1 MSKDFRKGNFTKGVT
16 MGESD
21 TTNEATQKVEEQEI
35 TEYETNEEGNK
46 ILIRA
51 NEEDFIQGLIDAA
64 EYASEETQRIE
75 IVREGRLYFA
85 FHVRPLSSQ
94 EYEKCKKK
102 YTKYV
107 RNKQFGM
114 KLPEDTDRI
123 KYQSAIIYEATV
135 EEDRKNLWDNHKVWN
150 ALNAKEDRI
159 MNGLDVIE
167 YSLKAGEKD
176 KVLEAIDKLSG
187 YDDNLEEVAKN

>member
-1 MSKDFRKGNFTKGVT
+1 MSKEFRKDNFTKGVT

-35 TEYETNEEGNK
+35 TEYETNEEGTK

-107 RNKQFGM
+107 RNKQLGM

>member
-35 TEYETNEEGNK
+35 TAYETNEEGTK

>member
-1 MSKDFRKGNFTKGVT
+1 MAKDFTKGVEISGT
-16 MGESD
+16 QMAAAE
-21 TTNEATQKVEEQEI
+21 EAEQQSVQ
-35 TEYETNEEGNK
+35 EYETSEEETK
-46 ILIRA
+46 ALVRA

-64 EYASEETQRIE
+64 EYASEETLRVEVI
-75 IVREGRLYFA
+75 RDGRLYFA
-85 FHVRPLSSQ
+85 FNIRPLSSQ

-102 YTKYV
+102 HTKYV
-107 RNKQFGM
+107 RNKQLGM
-114 KLPEDTDRI
+114 KLPEDTDRV

-135 EEDRKNLWDNHKVWN
+135 DEDRRKLWDNRKVWD

-167 YSLKAGEKD
+167 YCLKAGEKD

-187 YDDNLEEVAKN
+187 YETDLEEVAKN

>member
-1 MSKDFRKGNFTKGVT
+1 MLFRSISIRLVS
-16 MGESD
+16 SD
-21 TTNEATQKVEEQEI
+21 A
-35 TEYETNEEGNK
+35 YS
-46 ILIRA
+46 A
-51 NEEDFIQGLIDAA
+51 
-64 EYASEETQRIE
+64 ASEETQRIE

>member
-1 MSKDFRKGNFTKGVT
+1 MSKEFTKGVNI
-16 MGESD
+16 GESGAEND
-21 TTNEATQKVEEQEI
+21 PETQEVK
-35 TEYETNEEGNK
+35 EYESSDEDTNA
-46 ILIRA
+46 LIRA

-64 EYASEETQRIE
+64 VFASEETQRIE
-75 IVREGRLYFA
+75 IAREGRLYFA
-85 FHVRPLSSQ
+85 FSIRPLSSQ

-102 YTKYV
+102 HTKYV
-107 RNKQFGM
+107 RNKQLGM

-135 EEDRKNLWDNHKVWN
+135 EEDREKLWDNRKVWN
-150 ALNAKEDRI
+150 ALNAKKDCI

-176 KVLEAIDKLSG
+176 RILEAIDKLSG
-187 YDDNLEEVAKN
+187 YESSNLEEVAKN

>member
-1 MSKDFRKGNFTKGVT
+1 MSKEFRKDNFTKGVT

-35 TEYETNEEGNK
+35 TEYETNEEGTK

-107 RNKQFGM
+107 RNKQLGM

-187 YDDNLEEVAKN
+187 YDDNLEEVAKT

>member
-35 TEYETNEEGNK
+35 TEYETNEEGTK

-123 KYQSAIIYEATV
+123 KYQSAIIYEAIV

>member
-1 MSKDFRKGNFTKGVT
+1 MSKEFRKDNFTKGVT

-35 TEYETNEEGNK
+35 TEYETNEEGTK

>member
-35 TEYETNEEGNK
+35 TEYESNEEGTK

>member
-35 TEYETNEEGNK
+35 TEYETNEEGTK

-64 EYASEETQRIE
+64 EYASEETQRLE

>member
-35 TEYETNEEGNK
+35 TEYETNEEGTK

-187 YDDNLEEVAKN
+187 YDNNLEEVAKN